1 MKSELPHF
9 TPFDNPAAHAEP
21 LSRRLTHLYLIFFN
35 LKLLFFPSSLCADW
49 TMGSIPLIV
58 SWTDSRNLLTLLAF
72 FLLFVVGLRS
82 VHPSTPQ
89 KQALALMMGFSLM
102 VFPFIPASNLFF
114 YVGFVVAERV
124 LYIPSLG
131 FCLLIGLGSQN
142 IYRALSTSATGFPP
156 SHKNGC
162 RKGLLQVLQF
172 FVLAVFAYKTVR
184 RNYDWADE
192 YSLFTS
198 ALRVNQHNAKLWN
211 NVGHAL
217 EAKNNYSEALHF
229 FQKAVEVQPND
240 MGAHINVGRTF
251 VNLDLY
257 KEAEEAYTRALDY
270 FPKPRKGMTYHTRVS
285 PKDLTVFINLANL
298 LVKDPARLE
307 EADALLR
314 RAISL
319 REDYVDA
326 YQNRGSLLVR
336 LQRFSEAEQ
345 MYRTGLKH
353 QPRNVALLYNLG
365 VVLLETNRTEEAY
378 LNFHK
383 ALFYDPGHEQTKFV
397 LAASYADSSD
407 PQLREKARLLYE
419 ELSQSNFEPVRVH
432 FGLALLYSDALD
444 FERAV
449 QHYRT
454 VLKHESTHRSS
465 LFNLALMY
473 NNELRQPL
481 SAIPLLKQL
490 IEVHPS
496 HTKSYLLLGDIE
508 LSVRKNPTEA
518 RRLFE
523 KAVSLEPGNLQARH
537 NLCVSIVD
545 GGDLVGGERCLTEA
559 ARHATNKDDYI
570 FKHLAIVRARLTA
583 SSGEQHKLA
592 EDDDDKDD
600 L

>member
-9 TPFDNPAAHAEP
+9 TPFDNPAAHAGP

-49 TMGSIPLIV
+49 TMGSIPLV
-58 SWTDSRNLLTLLAF
+58 ASWIDSRNLQTFSAF
-72 FLLFVVGLRS
+72 VLLFVVGVRS
-82 VHPSTPQ
+82 IHPRTPR
-89 KQALALMMGFSLM
+89 KQALSLMMGLSLM

-131 FCLLIGLGSQN
+131 FCLLIGLGFQN
-142 IYRALSTSATGFPP
+142 ICRALSAPGTSSSSARRT
-156 SHKNGC
+156 SC
-162 RKGLLQVLQF
+162 RKGCPPVLLL
-172 FVLAVFAYKTVR
+172 FVLAVFACKTVR

-198 ALRVNQHNAKLWN
+198 AVRVNQHNAKLWN

-217 EAKNNYSEALHF
+217 EARNNYSEALHF
-229 FQKAVEVQPND
+229 FQKAVEAQPND

-251 VNLDLY
+251 VNLGLY
-257 KEAEEAYTRALDY
+257 KEAEAAYTRALDY

-298 LVKDPARLE
+298 LVKDQNRLE

-345 MYRTGLKH
+345 MYRAGLKH
-353 QPRNVALLYNLG
+353 QPTNAALLYNLG

-383 ALFYDPGHEQTKFV
+383 ALFYEPGHEQTKFV
-397 LAASYADSSD
+397 LAASYADTSD

-419 ELSQSNFEPVRVH
+419 ELSQGDFDPVRVH
-432 FGLALLYSDALD
+432 FGLALLYSDASD
-444 FERAV
+444 FETAIK
-449 QHYRT
+449 HYNT
-454 VLKHESTHRSS
+454 VLKHEATHRSS

-490 IEVHPS
+490 IESHPS

-545 GGDLVGGERCLTEA
+545 SGDLVGGERCLVEA
-559 ARHATNKDDYI
+559 ARLATDKDHYI
-570 FKHLAIVRARLTA
+570 FKHLSIVRARLTA
-583 SSGEQHKLA
+583 SAGTPRSPSE
-592 EDDDDKDD
+592 DKDD
-600 L
+600 S